1 VWALTDSALAL
12 ILARRARAAPGR
24 PAKFA
29 KLCQNRSQAGPLAPV
44 EPELGQLEVG
54 FDAQALRE
62 SGGGRRARRT
72 DKRRSVLECRADRQ
86 PNRPRGTHLVPAL
99 LEAQLRHLVEAL
111 ERARRRLDPVALA
124 LAPNIVEDVVNRL
137 FGVCAGGRTRSSSD
151 SRGHGPS
158 GGKEGGTDSFA

>member
-1 VWALTDSALAL
+1 VWVLTDSALAL

-62 SGGGRRARRT
+62 S
-72 DKRRSVLECRADRQ
+72 D
-86 PNRPRGTHLVPAL
+86 
-99 LEAQLRHLVEAL
+99 
-111 ERARRRLDPVALA
+111 
-124 LAPNIVEDVVNRL
+124 
-137 FGVCAGGRTRSSSD
+137 
-151 SRGHGPS
+151 
-158 GGKEGGTDSFA
+158 